1 MRRSADDAIL
11 ALRQQVR
18 AWAEGSATPD
28 VRVLVYPPER
38 EGEMLAR
45 LPGVAVELAA
55 AWMPVDLVDLGQ
67 VLLHELR
74 RSEARLTRLRELE
87 RESTYR
93 LLHDLGVLGTRAV
106 TRLLQPPLPDGV
118 VCRLAVNTGA
128 LAAFVSYAAITNDLH
143 GSVERPTVA
152 TVLAF
157 PGEADERSLNLLGLR
172 VDTNYRVARI

>member
-18 AWAEGSATPD
+18 AWADRSATPD

-38 EGEMLAR
+38 EAEMLAR
-45 LPGVAVELAA
+45 LPQAVDDMAA
-55 AWMPVDLVDLGQ
+55 EGPRVDLVDLGR
-67 VLLHELR
+67 VLLDELR
-74 RSEARLTRLRELE
+74 RSEVRLARLRELE
-87 RESTYR
+87 RESSEL
-93 LLHDLGVLGTRAV
+93 LLHDLGVIGTRAV
-106 TRLLQPPLPDGV
+106 TRLLQPPLPEGV
-118 VCRLAVNTGA
+118 VCRLAINTGA
-128 LAAFVSYAAITNDLH
+128 LAAFVSYAAITNELH
-143 GSVERPTVA
+143 GSVEHPSVA